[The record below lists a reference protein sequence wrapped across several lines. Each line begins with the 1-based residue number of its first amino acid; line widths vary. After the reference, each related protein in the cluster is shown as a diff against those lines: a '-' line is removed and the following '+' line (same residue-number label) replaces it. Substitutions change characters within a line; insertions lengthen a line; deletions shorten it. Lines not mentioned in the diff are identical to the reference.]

1 MALFT
6 PRGLK
11 LRLPTAY
18 AFALMAR
25 VYPQTDAFRVL
36 QLTEEVENLGALAS
50 FIAGIAAFSLR
61 LEPARY
67 MRRECE

>member
-11 LRLPTAY
+11 VRLAY

-25 VYPQTDAFRVL
+25 VYPKTDAFRVL
-36 QLTEEVENLGALAS
+36 QLTEEVENLGALAF
-50 FIAGIAAFSLR
+50 FIAGIAAFSR
-61 LEPARY
+61 
-67 MRRECE
+67 

>member
-11 LRLPTAY
+11 VRLTKAY

-25 VYPQTDAFRVL
+25 VYPRTDAFRIL
-36 QLTEEVENLGALAS
+36 QLTEEVENLPDTATY
-50 FIAGIAAFSLR
+50 IAAMALFLGR
-61 LEPARY
+61 V
-67 MRRECE
+67 